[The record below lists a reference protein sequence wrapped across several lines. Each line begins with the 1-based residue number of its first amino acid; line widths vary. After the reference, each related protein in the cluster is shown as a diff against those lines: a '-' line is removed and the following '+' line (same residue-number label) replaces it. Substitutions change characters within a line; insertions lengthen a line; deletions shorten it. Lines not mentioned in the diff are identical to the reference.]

1 MEERYQVSTPENIS
15 FNFDVAGIGSRFMA
29 ALVDVAIYGVI
40 SIAAGLITL
49 QIINRLDDDHLISVI
64 VAVYTGLDFVLYWGY
79 YILFEIIW
87 GGQSPGKRL
96 LKLRVVR
103 LDGTPADAG
112 QIVMRNIGRLV
123 DIFPGFYAVGV
134 ITMFLN
140 DQSRRLGDLAAGTL
154 VVRESQPLTLD
165 QLSASTSTI
174 PLSDK
179 ARAEAAM
186 LPLYRLSRN
195 QIDIAREFIQRRA
208 NMKEPQRARLAM
220 QIGLAV
226 ATQMGVALPSYP
238 AQAEYLL
245 ELVIGRHDQ

>member
-1 MEERYQVSTPENIS
+1 MEERFQVNTPENIS
-15 FNFDVAGIGSRFMA
+15 FSFDVAGIGSRFMA
-29 ALVDVAIYGVI
+29 ALVDIVIYGVL
-40 SIAAGLITL
+40 SIAAGAVTL
-49 QIINRLDDDHLISVI
+49 QVVNRLDDENLISVI
-64 VAVYTGLDFVLYWGY
+64 TAIYTGMDFLMYWGY

-103 LDGTPADAG
+103 LDGTPAGAG

-123 DIFPGFYAVGV
+123 DIFPGFYAVGI

-154 VVRESQPLTLD
+154 VVRESQPVTLT
-165 QLSASTSTI
+165 QLSSPAYVVT
-174 PLSDK
+174 LSDK
-179 ARAEAAM
+179 ARAEAAT
-186 LPLYRLSRN
+186 LPLNRLRRE
-195 QIDIAREFIQRRA
+195 QLQVVQEFIQRRA
-208 NMKEPQRARLAM
+208 TMGEPQRTRLAM

-226 ATQMGVALPSYP
+226 ARQMDVLPPTHP

-245 ELVIGRHDQ
+245 ELIAGAKA

>member
-1 MEERYQVSTPENIS
+1 MEERFQVNTPENIS
-15 FNFDVAGIGSRFMA
+15 FSFDVAGIGSRFMA
-29 ALVDVAIYGVI
+29 ALVDILIYGVL
-40 SIAAGLITL
+40 SIAAGAITL
-49 QIINRLDDDHLISVI
+49 QVISRLDDENLISLI
-64 VAVYTGLDFVLYWGY
+64 TAIYTGVEFLMYWGY

-103 LDGTPADAG
+103 LDGTPAGAG

-123 DIFPGFYAVGV
+123 DIFPGFYAVGI

-154 VVRESQPLTLD
+154 VVRESQPVTLT
-165 QLSASTSTI
+165 QLTTPASVVT
-174 PLSDK
+174 LSEK
-179 ARAEAAM
+179 AKTEAAT
-186 LPLYRLSRN
+186 LPLNRLSRE
-195 QIDIAREFIQRRA
+195 QFQVVQEFIQRRA
-208 NMKEPQRARLAM
+208 SMNESQRTRLAM

-226 ATQMGVALPSYP
+226 ARQMDVLLPTHP

-245 ELVIGRHDQ
+245 ELIAGAKA